1 MEFSSENENE
11 KKKKTKKNCV
21 YSGCFSGCCSC
32 EFNILSK
39 LRKYDLNNVAR
50 KAKSQ
55 KQILETCVNEKF
67 HAC

>member
-1 MEFSSENENE
+1 MEFASENENE
-11 KKKKTKKNCV
+11 KKKIINCV
-21 YSGCFSGCCSC
+21 YSCCFSGCCSC

-39 LRKYDLNNVAR
+39 LRKYDLNKVAR